1 MEPELY
7 ADTVGEI
14 SLHGGVVRIDLVALQ
29 PGADANAESPDMS
42 FRKRLVMPVD
52 GFVRAFSAM
61 ERLMGQM
68 EERGMVSRVA
78 QQAGEDAGSDGAT
91 KEEGK
96 SPNFR
101 RTAA

>member
-7 ADTVGEI
+7 ADTIGEV

-29 PGADANAESPDMS
+29 PGADANAEKPDMS

-61 ERLMGQM
+61 ERLMAQM

-78 QQAGEDAGSDGAT
+78 ADNGADAAPAGGS
-91 KEEGK
+91 EEGN
-96 SPNFR
+96 SPNF
-101 RTAA
+101 